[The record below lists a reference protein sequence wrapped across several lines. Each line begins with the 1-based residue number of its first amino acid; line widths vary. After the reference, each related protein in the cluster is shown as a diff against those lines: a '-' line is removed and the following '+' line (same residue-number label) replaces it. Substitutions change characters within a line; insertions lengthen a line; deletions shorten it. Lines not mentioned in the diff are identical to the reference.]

1 MAHDGMIDSIEIRNL
16 GRVQRA
22 DRHSEVQ
29 DDTGTFGNKLRWTE
43 GVRLCPYQNLSC
55 RGGPWGKRARFSPML
70 CVKVPKSELPP
81 KAGTGILAG
90 TVHLIMSCYLS
101 HRRKPWAE
109 HASHQL

>member
-1 MAHDGMIDSIEIRNL
+1 MIDSLGIRNL

-22 DRHSEVQ
+22 DRHSEIH
-29 DDTGTFGNKLRWTE
+29 DDTGISGNKLRWTE

-81 KAGTGILAG
+81 KAGTGMLAG
-90 TVHLIMSCYLS
+90 TVHLFMSCYLS
-101 HRRKPWAE
+101 HRRRPRAE